1 MKLVRLFT
9 VAALLVATFAL
20 SLGARAQDGAS
31 LVIAWAQPANQ
42 PSAVATAAFSAYYDN
57 FFANEAN
64 IGLIKYGADFNPSA
78 YMIAEIPTVDNGL
91 VVIDDAG
98 IPAVTFS
105 LKPNMVWSDGNAIDA
120 DDIIFVDTLLRQPNP
135 VDSLTRTTYL
145 LNIASVTKVDDL
157 TVTVQFAT
165 TYADYLLL
173 LPNPT
178 PSHKFLGDNAE
189 GWTIDTDGD
198 GVFDNNYDDY
208 PGNRVI
214 TPGETI
220 GYGPYVIS
228 EFVPDTSTTF
238 TLNPN
243 WGKNEW
249 EKVPAFTS
257 VTTVVIQE
265 AEQMQN
271 ALEVGDVDFAF
282 NFSTDQKAVYEEMEN
297 VSVYFRPSVFQDAIW
312 FNISDPAFPGLHN
325 ASVREALATAI
336 NRQAIIDTFAP
347 GVSLNES
354 YYPAQFIPEDIAL
367 PSTDVEAARAML
379 TEAGWVDDDAD
390 ESAENNA
397 PTPRVSAGVEGVEDG
412 TPFVIK
418 FFTTVT
424 NPRPIVQQLIQADWA
439 KVGVATQ
446 IFAVPGGTV
455 FFASFNQR
463 GILATRDF
471 DVAMYALSNNPLSP
485 NTSRAN
491 FYCSGIPSA
500 DNTAG
505 QNYTG
510 FCNEEYERLSDLVET
525 TVDPVQRKEY
535 SDAAIRIFADAY
547 FLIPIRPRPEGYA
560 VRSDRV
566 NPESVQEMGTLS
578 NNNFQNIVDWVPA
591 G

>member
-31 LVIAWAQPANQ
+31 LVIAWEQPANQ

-64 IGLIKYGADFNPSA
+64 IGLIKYDADFNPSA

-105 LKPNMVWSDGNAIDA
+105 LKPNMVWSDGDAIDA
-120 DDIIFVDTLLRQPNP
+120 DDIIFIDTLFRQPNP

-178 PSHKFLGDNAE
+178 PSHKFLGNNAE

-485 NTSRAN
+485 NTSRPN
-491 FYCSGIPSA
+491 FYCNGIPSA
-500 DNTAG
+500 DNTSG
-505 QNYTG
+505 QNYTS

-547 FLIPIRPRPEGYA
+547 FLIPIRPRPDGYA
-560 VRSDRV
+560 VRTDRV
-566 NPESVQEMGTLS
+566 NLESVQEMGRLS